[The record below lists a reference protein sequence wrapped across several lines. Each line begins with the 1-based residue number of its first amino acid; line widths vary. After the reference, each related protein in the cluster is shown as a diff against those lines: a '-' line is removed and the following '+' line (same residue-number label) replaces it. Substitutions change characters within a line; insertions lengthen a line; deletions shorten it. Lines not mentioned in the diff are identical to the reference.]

1 MKRKDIQIKR
11 DMSLDKLAIDGGK
24 PASQNLIPIAKPQ
37 FTEKTIRDVA
47 DVIRSGYVRQGPKT
61 GEFEKRFRER
71 VGAAYAYATSSGT
84 AALHVAYLS
93 FLKPGDEVIVPAF
106 TFFAT
111 VSTVIYAGGRPVF
124 ADIDPETFLIDPED
138 VGEKITPKTR
148 AIGPV
153 HLFGN
158 AADMDAL
165 NELAEDHG
173 LLIVNDSAQAHGTEF
188 GGRDIGSFETLNCYS
203 FYPTKSM
210 TTGEGGIVTTNDK
223 KLYELGR
230 LIRSHGD
237 DGRYHHVI
245 LGLNYRM
252 TDIMAAIGL
261 NQLDDLDDNLSR
273 RRYCGKTLREGISKL
288 DGLHPQ
294 RITKGVNHSYSYF
307 SLVMDL
313 EKFECH
319 RDQFMEVLKVEN
331 IDCAVHYPL
340 PLTRQPAITNL
351 MMPEECPVSD
361 DVSKRIFSL
370 PMHTSL
376 TDDDLRTIV
385 AGVEKVSA
393 HFHK

>member
-1 MKRKDIQIKR
+1 
-11 DMSLDKLAIDGGK
+11 LDKLAIDGGK
-24 PASQNLIPIAKPQ
+24 PASQRLIPIAKPQ
-37 FTEKTIRDVA
+37 FSEKTIRDVS
-47 DVIRSGYVRQGPKT
+47 DVIRSGYIRQGPKT
-61 GEFEKRFRER
+61 GEFEKRFREK
-71 VGAAYAYATSSGT
+71 VGASYAYATSSGT

-93 FLKPGDEVIVPAF
+93 FLKLGDEVIVPAF

-111 VSTVIYAGGRPVF
+111 ASTVIYAGGRPIF

-138 VGEKITPKTR
+138 VKEKITSKTR
-148 AIGPV
+148 AVGPV

-173 LLIVNDSAQAHGTEF
+173 LFIVNDSAQAHGTEY

-210 TTGEGGIVTTNDK
+210 TTGEGGIVTTNDE

-237 DGRYHHVI
+237 DARYHHII

-261 NQLDDLDDNLSR
+261 NQLADLDENLSR
-273 RRYCGKTLREGISKL
+273 RRHCGKILREGIGKI

-294 RITKGVNHSYSYF
+294 RIGSGVNHSYSYF

-313 EKFECH
+313 ERFRCT
-319 RDQFMEVLKVEN
+319 RDQFMEALKAEN
-331 IDCAVHYPL
+331 IDCAVHYPI

-351 MMPEECPVSD
+351 MKPEECPVSD

-370 PMHTSL
+370 PMHTAL
-376 TDDDLRTIV
+376 TDDDLRTII
-385 AGVEKVSA
+385 AGVEKVA
-393 HFHK
+393 THFHK